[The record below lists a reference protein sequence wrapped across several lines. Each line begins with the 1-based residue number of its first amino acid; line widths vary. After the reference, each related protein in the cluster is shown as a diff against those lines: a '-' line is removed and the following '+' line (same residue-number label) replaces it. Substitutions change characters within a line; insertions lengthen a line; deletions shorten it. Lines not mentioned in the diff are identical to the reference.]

1 MVFLLL
7 APTLVSLLAFCAHLF
22 RDYGMVP
29 VLPVLLTL
37 PLLLVARGWVAR
49 FFQVLLLVAALE
61 WARAAFVLAIER
73 EDAGKPWLRAVLILA
88 AVALFTLF
96 AGVLFET
103 RTLLRVYPRSYDD

>member
-7 APTLVSLLAFCAHLF
+7 FPTVLSLLVFCAHLF
-22 RDYGMVP
+22 RDYGLLP
-29 VLPVLLTL
+29 VLPVLLCM
-37 PLLLVARGWVAR
+37 PLLFVPRGWVAR

-73 EDAGKPWLRAVLILA
+73 EDAGQPWLRAVLILA

-103 RTLLRVYPRSYDD
+103 RTLVRVYPRFYDD